1 MAKEQGYDGSVYSGG
16 SKIGEISTFEINFS
30 GNPVE
35 VPVFGDDG
43 QIRTYTLKDCT
54 GTFGGYSD
62 TTDSRQN
69 ALVDQFLE
77 SGTPAAVV
85 LALYTSGSRGYYG
98 SAVVEVTR
106 GAEVAGIE
114 TFSAS
119 FSQADNFDKLNFS

>member
-1 MAKEQGYDGSVYSGG
+1 MAKEQGHLGSVYSGG
-16 SKIGEISTFEINFS
+16 TKIGEINTWEATWT
-30 GNPVE
+30 GNPTE
-35 VPVFGDDG
+35 TPVFGDDG
-43 QIRTYTLKDCT
+43 QVRTYTLKDCT
-54 GTFGGYSD
+54 GSFSGYSD
-62 TTDSRQN
+62 TTDAQQN

-106 GAEVAGIE
+106 GAEVAGIQ

-119 FSQADNFDKLNFS
+119 FSQADNFEKLNFS

>member
-1 MAKEQGYDGSVYSGG
+1 MSKEQGKDGAVYSGG
-16 SKIGEISTFEINFS
+16 TKVGEINTWEATFT

-35 VPVFGDDG
+35 TPVFGDDG
-43 QIRTYTLKDCT
+43 QVRTYTLKDCS
-54 GTFGGYSD
+54 GSFSGYSD
-62 TTDSRQN
+62 TGDSQQN

-106 GAEVAGIE
+106 SVEVAGIQ
-114 TFSAS
+114 TFSCS
-119 FSQADNFDKLNFS
+119 FNQADNFEKLNFS